1 MAATAPKPISN
12 IAIAFAHH
20 SASVDIPNLRDAR
33 HPSTIA
39 PNNPHDML
47 PTPPNSISP
56 TLPPHKVR
64 SCRGTSHNPQQS
76 PDSDV
81 EVLNAAEHAAIRS
94 RPQALS
100 TAALSGLEAAQ
111 AITPLMLAE
120 NHLPDILLSSGP
132 MAIRHVLHHLTQ
144 TVPGFSRIPPA
155 KARRIVVS
163 ALESRVGPLTKGT
176 VLFEKVGW
184 GRWDARIRGQPP
196 RDARMAQ
203 PTSGSLHDGSH
214 LAASPPPSLPGS
226 YALSN
231 VGSGLQ
237 IPSVL
242 HHFDGRR
249 DIYSGGSWTGESAIS
264 SHDEDMDMAE
274 HEADKMSLDGQE
286 DDDMSSHAAPED
298 EPISDN
304 PDDVTDE
311 EDWANIGPQALRQ
324 GFSAARTGARI
335 DYNSLSYSSSSRIKI
350 APFVSGLMKSG
361 PGPIRRASSYSAAS
375 HRGTSYPGG
384 TVPPASSLGVGS
396 TGLSKADIDVDSQER
411 DAIEALLSMGSSGS
425 GNFTD
430 GRIPSDE
437 TSLPLLSV

>member
-1 MAATAPKPISN
+1 MAATASKPISN
-12 IAIAFAHH
+12 IAIAFANQ
-20 SASVDIPNLRDAR
+20 SAFVDIPKSRDAGR
-33 HPSTIA
+33 PSNLD
-39 PNNPHDML
+39 PSKHHGML

-64 SCRGTSHNPQQS
+64 SSRGISHNPQQS

-81 EVLNAAEHAAIRS
+81 DVLDADEHAATPG

-111 AITPLMLAE
+111 AITPALLAE

-163 ALESRVGPLTKGT
+163 ALESRVGPLTKGN

-196 RDARMAQ
+196 REARMAQ
-203 PTSGSLHDGSH
+203 PTPGSLHDGSH
-214 LAASPPPSLPGS
+214 LAVSPPPSLPGS

-237 IPSVL
+237 IPL
-242 HHFDGRR
+242 ARHHLDGRR
-249 DIYSGGSWTGESAIS
+249 DIYSGGSWTGESIIS
-264 SHDEDMDMAE
+264 SRDEDMDMAE
-274 HEADKMSLDGQE
+274 HEADKMSLDGRE

-311 EDWANIGPQALRQ
+311 EDWAGIGPQALRQ
-324 GFSAARTGARI
+324 GFSAAPTGARI
-335 DYNSLSYSSSSRIKI
+335 DYNSLSYSSSSRMKM
-350 APFVSGLMKSG
+350 APSMSGLMKSG
-361 PGPIRRASSYSAAS
+361 PGPMRRASSYSAAS

-384 TVPPASSLGVGS
+384 AVPPTTSLGFGS
-396 TGLSKADIDVDSQER
+396 TGLTKASVDVDSQER
-411 DAIEALLSMGSSGS
+411 DAIEALLSMGGM
-425 GNFTD
+425 
-430 GRIPSDE
+430 
-437 TSLPLLSV
+437 

>member
-1 MAATAPKPISN
+1 MASTAPKPISN
-12 IAIAFAHH
+12 IAIAFANHQ
-20 SASVDIPNLRDAR
+20 SAFVDIPKSRDAG
-33 HPSTIA
+33 HLSNHNLAPST
-39 PNNPHDML
+39 HHGLL

-64 SCRGTSHNPQQS
+64 SSSLNTAHHPQQS
-76 PDSDV
+76 PDSDI
-81 EVLNAAEHAAIRS
+81 ELLDADEHAASRG

-100 TAALSGLEAAQ
+100 TAALSGLEAAG
-111 AITPLMLAE
+111 AITPAMLAE

-132 MAIRHVLHHLTQ
+132 MAIRHVLAHLTQ

-163 ALESRVGPLTKGT
+163 ALESRVGPLTKGN

-196 RDARMAQ
+196 RDTRLTQ
-203 PTSGSLHDGSH
+203 PIPGSLHDGSH
-214 LAASPPPSLPGS
+214 LTVSPPASLPGS

-231 VGSGLQ
+231 GGSGLQ
-237 IPSVL
+237 IPSAR

-249 DIYSGGSWTGESAIS
+249 DIYSGGSWTGDSVIS
-264 SHDEDMDMAE
+264 SRDEDMDDMNMAE
-274 HEADKMSLDGQE
+274 HEADKMSLDGRE

-324 GFSAARTGARI
+324 GFSAARTAHRI
-335 DYNSLSYSSSSRIKI
+335 DYNSLSYSSARMKPTPSI
-350 APFVSGLMKSG
+350 SGLMKSA
-361 PGPIRRASSYSAAS
+361 PGQGRRASSYSVAS
-375 HRGTSYPGG
+375 PRGISYPGG
-384 TVPPASSLGVGS
+384 IVPPTSSLGFGS
-396 TGLSKADIDVDSQER
+396 TGLIKPGVNVGLQER
-411 DAIEALLSMGSSGS
+411 DAIEALLSMGSM
-425 GNFTD
+425 
-430 GRIPSDE
+430 
-437 TSLPLLSV
+437 

>member
-1 MAATAPKPISN
+1 MAATASKPISN
-12 IAIAFAHH
+12 IAIAIAFASK
-20 SASVDIPNLRDAR
+20 SAFVDIPQSRDAGR
-33 HPSTIA
+33 PSKLA
-39 PNNPHDML
+39 PSEHHGML

-64 SCRGTSHNPQQS
+64 SSRSASHNPQQL

-81 EVLNAAEHAAIRS
+81 ENLDADEHAATRA

-111 AITPLMLAE
+111 AITPAMLAE
-120 NHLPDILLSSGP
+120 NHLPDILLSGGP

-176 VLFEKVGW
+176 VVFEKVGW

-196 RDARMAQ
+196 RETRMAQ
-203 PTSGSLHDGSH
+203 PTIGSLHDGSH
-214 LAASPPPSLPGS
+214 LAVSPPPSLPGS

-231 VGSGLQ
+231 GGSALQ
-237 IPSVL
+237 IPL
-242 HHFDGRR
+242 ARHHFDGRR
-249 DIYSGGSWTGESAIS
+249 DIYSGGSWTGESVIS
-264 SHDEDMDMAE
+264 SRDEDMDMAE
-274 HEADKMSLDGQE
+274 HEADKMSLDGREE
-286 DDDMSSHAAPED
+286 DEDDMSSHAAPED

-311 EDWANIGPQALRQ
+311 EDWAGIGPQALCR
-324 GFSAARTGARI
+324 GFSPARTGARI
-335 DYNSLSYSSSSRIKI
+335 DYNSLSYSPSSRIKMVPSI
-350 APFVSGLMKSG
+350 SSLMRSG
-361 PGPIRRASSYSAAS
+361 PGPMRRASSYNAAS

-384 TVPPASSLGVGS
+384 TVPLTTSLGFGS
-396 TGLSKADIDVDSQER
+396 TGLTQAGVDVDSQER
-411 DAIEALLSMGSSGS
+411 DAIEALLSMGSM
-425 GNFTD
+425 
-430 GRIPSDE
+430 
-437 TSLPLLSV
+437 

>member
-1 MAATAPKPISN
+1 MAATASKPVSN
-12 IAIAFAHH
+12 IAIAFAFANQ
-20 SASVDIPNLRDAR
+20 SASVDIPKSRDAGR
-33 HPSTIA
+33 PSTLA
-39 PNNPHDML
+39 RGEHHGML

-64 SCRGTSHNPQQS
+64 STRIPLNNPSQS

-81 EVLNAAEHAAIRS
+81 ENLDSDEYAAAQG

-111 AITPLMLAE
+111 AITPVMLAE
-120 NHLPDILLSSGP
+120 NHLSDILLASGP

-163 ALESRVGPLTKGT
+163 ALESRVGPLTKGN

-196 RDARMAQ
+196 REARMAQ
-203 PTSGSLHDGSH
+203 PNPGSLHDGSH
-214 LAASPPPSLPGS
+214 LAVSPPPSLPGS

-231 VGSGLQ
+231 GGSALQ
-237 IPSVL
+237 IPL
-242 HHFDGRR
+242 ARHHFDGRR
-249 DIYSGGSWTGESAIS
+249 DIYSGGSWTGESVIS
-264 SHDEDMDMAE
+264 SRDEDMDMAE
-274 HEADKMSLDGQE
+274 HEADKMSLDGREE
-286 DDDMSSHAAPED
+286 DDDMSSHAGPED

-311 EDWANIGPQALRQ
+311 EDWAGIGPHALRR
-324 GFSAARTGARI
+324 GFSAAHTGARI
-335 DYNSLSYSSSSRIKI
+335 DYNSLSYSSSSRMKM
-350 APFVSGLMKSG
+350 APSMSGLIKSG
-361 PGPIRRASSYSAAS
+361 PGPMRRASSYSAAS

-384 TVPPASSLGVGS
+384 TVPPTTSLGFAS
-396 TGLSKADIDVDSQER
+396 TGLIKARVDVDSQER
-411 DAIEALLSMGSSGS
+411 DAIEALLSMGSM
-425 GNFTD
+425 
-430 GRIPSDE
+430 
-437 TSLPLLSV
+437 